1 MANRLLFEPPPRPR
15 EALCDEHVAARVVQR
30 LSQISR
36 GDCYCF
42 ESDELN
48 EADRDDLI
56 VAMMATNSDRY
67 SVVEKWLRD
76 NKPASG
82 WRWEH
87 TDQLLEAEFS
97 NACEYVL
104 PKHKRRGRFT

>member
-1 MANRLLFEPPPRPR
+1 MRPGLLFDPPAKPRSG
-15 EALCDEHVAARVVQR
+15 LCDEEIAVKVLDRLAAVARR
-30 LSQISR
+30 E
-36 GDCYCF
+36 YFF

-48 EADRDDLI
+48 SQDRDDLI

-76 NKPASG
+76 NKPDSG
-82 WRWEH
+82 WKWEH

-97 NACEYVL
+97 KACEHIL
-104 PKHKRRGRFT
+104 PKHKRRGRFS